1 MLKTPPK
8 NLAFTPIVD
17 WNQRLRQAA
26 KRSDDTTLDS
36 CKALEA
42 IDSAVQEMVPP
53 HSSDSVE
60 WKKIIRGQLW
70 EFRKS
75 SPIGSPPEVRQAYEK
90 LRNLTLD
97 NTAERL
103 ARGATIPMTRYTT
116 PPPASDIPNFQALSD
131 TYLRGGQPDQDGLN
145 WLAEAGVKTRI
156 DLRGDDR
163 DNQWN
168 PPQWNPASI
177 KVFKVDVKDYHAP
190 TIAMVEKFIEIAEAP
205 ENQPVFV
212 HCKAGV
218 GRTGVMTACMNIARG
233 MTAEQALKQEGI
245 NSYHGT
251 LQQEDFV
258 RDFET
263 YWTQKTSDQ
272 SSNLAEAS

>member
-1 MLKTPPK
+1 MVKTSTHSP
-8 NLAFTPIVD
+8 FTPIEN
-17 WNQRLRQAA
+17 WSQRLRGAA
-26 KRSDDTTLDS
+26 KGSGGATLDS
-36 CKALEA
+36 CEALEA
-42 IDSAVQEMVPP
+42 IERAVDQMVPP
-53 HSSDSVE
+53 HSGDSVT
-60 WKKIIRGQLW
+60 WKKTIRDQLW

-75 SPIGSPPEVRQAYEK
+75 YSEDAPQEVRQAYEK

-103 ARGATIPMTRYTT
+103 ARGAKIPMTRFTT

-131 TYLRGGQPDQDGLN
+131 TYLRGGQPDQEGLN

-168 PPQWNPASI
+168 PPLWNPSSI
-177 KVFKVDVKDYHAP
+177 KTFEVDVKDYHEP
-190 TIAMVEKFIEIAEAP
+190 TIAMVEKFIELAEAP
-205 ENQPVFV
+205 ENQPIFV

-233 MTAEQALKQEGI
+233 MTAEEALKLEGI

-251 LQQEDFV
+251 LQQEAFV
-258 RDFET
+258 RDFEK
-263 YWTQKTSDQ
+263 YWAQKTSAQ
-272 SSNLAEAS
+272 NSSMAQAS